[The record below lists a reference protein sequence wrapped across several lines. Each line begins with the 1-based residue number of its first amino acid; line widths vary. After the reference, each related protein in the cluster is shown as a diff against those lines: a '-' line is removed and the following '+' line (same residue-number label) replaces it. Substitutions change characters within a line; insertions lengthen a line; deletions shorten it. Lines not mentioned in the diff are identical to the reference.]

1 MLSSFVTNPPL
12 LGTQSSSSKSD
23 HGPTATSSIT
33 TTSKTNSSSRTQS
46 IVAWTAISLE
56 YASLRHAN
64 HCPLGIYVVPSS
76 ENLLIWDAVL
86 FVHRGYYTGAVLRF
100 RLTFPDDYPERIPT
114 VQFVTDIFHPLI
126 DQKGHFNLSSHLRP
140 WKPKEHH
147 VFNILY
153 DIKAAFKINRLDQI
167 KEADAWN
174 KEAYR
179 LYHESMPSFSV
190 LAIQS
195 SQLTRSESAL
205 FDKDHPSVTGK
216 ATEGLTFQKL
226 SSDRLY
232 EYRQKLGLR
241 EWVDEPS
248 KSYTQGSSTT

>member
-86 FVHRGYYTGAVLRF
+86 FVHRGSGLHCFITVLSLTHAQWSGYYTGAVLRF
-100 RLTFPDDYPERIPT
+100 RLTFPDDYPERIPA

-126 DQKGHFNLSSHLRP
+126 DQKGYFNLSSHLRP
-140 WKPKEHH
+140 WKC
-147 VFNILY
+147 
-153 DIKAAFKINRLDQI
+153 
-167 KEADAWN
+167 
-174 KEAYR
+174 
-179 LYHESMPSFSV
+179 V
-190 LAIQS
+190 LVVIAS
-195 SQLTRSESAL
+195 LL
-205 FDKDHPSVTGK
+205 M
-216 ATEGLTFQKL
+216 ATFLH
-226 SSDRLY
+226 SDR
-232 EYRQKLGLR
+232 
-241 EWVDEPS
+241 
-248 KSYTQGSSTT
+248 KSIMSSTSYMISRLHSR

>member
-86 FVHRGYYTGAVLRF
+86 FVHRGSSLHCFITVLSLTHAQWSGYYTGAVLRF
-100 RLTFPDDYPERIPT
+100 RLTFPDDYPERIPA

-126 DQKGHFNLSSHLRP
+126 DQKGYFNLSSHLRP
-140 WKPKEHH
+140 WKCVLVVIASLLTATFLHSDRKS
-147 VFNILY
+147 IMSSTSY
-153 DIKAAFKINRLDQI
+153 MISRLHSR
-167 KEADAWN
+167 ETGLT
-174 KEAYR
+174 R
-179 LYHESMPSFSV
+179 LRRQMHGIRRHIGMLPLCACTVTLNNSSRLWV
-190 LAIQS
+190 LA
-195 SQLTRSESAL
+195 
-205 FDKDHPSVTGK
+205 
-216 ATEGLTFQKL
+216 
-226 SSDRLY
+226 
-232 EYRQKLGLR
+232 
-241 EWVDEPS
+241 
-248 KSYTQGSSTT
+248 